1 LKKSGF
7 WDRIKEEKLSNLT
20 AGNNKHFTRAIAMG
34 NIIEIKDYFNERL
47 ENITDQKQKL
57 IADKQKLEKRLEEID
72 RLIEEGQTA
81 ADRYFDD
88 ELLVIGVELGIIN
101 RQLKIANHKEWKS
114 REKIERY
121 QGQDKKKAEAK

>member
-1 LKKSGF
+1 
-7 WDRIKEEKLSNLT
+7 
-20 AGNNKHFTRAIAMG
+20 MG